1 MRYTQGQAE
10 LAEAL
15 ENPVRQGARLF
26 VLWAENGS
34 GQTAACRDLERRTK
48 EAGAVRIVS
57 TGAHYGAWDAII
69 TLARAAKTSGRSA
82 TDLLVNAFRQLS
94 EDGARP
100 LSVVVEDSHFLRPR
114 DMERLVLGFER
125 AAFEVG
131 IGVSVCLV
139 CKKVTC
145 WRRQVETL
153 RDGSKAVG
161 GIWEEVTDWPAMP
174 ALFVDRAKTGR
185 LTMMRLTR
193 AGLDA
198 LSRSEAREEVR
209 ERVLLAS

>member
-15 ENPVRQGARLF
+15 ENPVRQGVRLS
-26 VLWAENGS
+26 VAWCENGA
-34 GQTAACRDLERRTK
+34 GQTMVCHDLERKTR
-48 EAGAVRIVS
+48 EGNSVRVIT
-57 TGAHYGAWDAII
+57 TGASFGVFDAVV
-69 TLARAAKTSGRSA
+69 TVARAAGTSGRSP
-82 TDLLVNAFRQLS
+82 TDVLVAAFKRLS
-94 EDGARP
+94 NDGARP